1 MLVAYLVVVSF
12 HKLLCVSEL
21 HSYAYIIF
29 ETMDTLYQLHV
40 RDNTLAP
47 SEKNFLDEN
56 GYLNLGKLLSDAEV
70 GEINA
75 RISALMEMEG
85 DRAGSELLDSP
96 YIRHPKEAGA
106 DRLADLVNKGSV
118 FDIFYTHPRVL
129 AAIAHALGRD
139 FKLSS
144 LNYRAAKPGMGLQK
158 LHVDWHET
166 VTQEAYKVCNSIW
179 LLDDFTRENGAT
191 RIVPGSQRSGVM
203 PQNVLKD
210 PELPHP
216 EEVVVEAP
224 AGSVFIFNS
233 HAWHGGTTN
242 RTQQSR
248 RSIHSYFCRS
258 DQPQQVDQARYI
270 TADTLKRLSPAAV
283 KMLGVEGKRIKV

>member
-1 MLVAYLVVVSF
+1 MES
-12 HKLLCVSEL
+12 
-21 HSYAYIIF
+21 
-29 ETMDTLYQLHV
+29 LYQLDV
-40 RDNTLAP
+40 REDTLTP

-56 GYLNLGKLLSDAEV
+56 GYLNLGQLLSPIDV
-70 GEINA
+70 RKINA
-75 RISALMEMEG
+75 KISSLMEMEG
-85 DRAGSELLDSP
+85 DKAGSELLDSP

-106 DRLADLVNKGSV
+106 DRLADLVNKGEI

-129 AAIAHALGRD
+129 AAIAHVLGRD
-139 FKLSS
+139 IKLSS

-166 VTQEAYKVCNSIW
+166 VQPGDYKVCNSIW

-191 RIVPGSQRSGVM
+191 RIVPETHRSGVL
-203 PQNVLKD
+203 PQEALKD

-216 EEVVVEAP
+216 DELIIEAP
-224 AGSVFIFNS
+224 AGTVFIFNS

-242 RTQQSR
+242 RTQQYR

-258 DQPQQVDQARYI
+258 DQPQQVDQSRYI
-270 TADTLKRLSPAAV
+270 KTETLNRLSPAAV
-283 KMLGVEGKRIKV
+283 KILGLN